1 MLTDAGRRYAQEVG
15 NAFGVLEAAS
25 HEATRKG
32 KSDLLTVHVVPSL
45 GSQWLMPRLARF
57 CAKYPDIDLRVTASG
72 DHAALQEGVIDF
84 HISYGPVLRR
94 AGIENEPFPPEPIVV
109 LCSPSLT
116 RGASG
121 LQYPGDI
128 GQCLL
133 IHTETNLYTWRDWQ
147 NDHRGLKLNLE
158 RGLRFDS
165 SVMSIYAAADGMGV
179 CLESRLL
186 VERQLSAE
194 TLVLPF
200 GREGPRI
207 QCHSLSYL
215 SSRAKLPK
223 MRVFQDWLHQALAES
238 PALQPSVGL

>member
-1 MLTDAGRRYAQEVG
+1 
-15 NAFGVLEAAS
+15 
-25 HEATRKG
+25 
-32 KSDLLTVHVVPSL
+32 
-45 GSQWLMPRLARF
+45 
-57 CAKYPDIDLRVTASG
+57 
-72 DHAALQEGVIDF
+72 
-84 HISYGPVLRR
+84 
-94 AGIENEPFPPEPIVV
+94 
-109 LCSPSLT
+109 
-116 RGASG
+116 
-121 LQYPGDI
+121 
-128 GQCLL
+128 
-133 IHTETNLYTWRDWQ
+133 
-147 NDHRGLKLNLE
+147 
-158 RGLRFDS
+158 
-165 SVMSIYAAADGMGV
+165 MSIYAAADGMGV